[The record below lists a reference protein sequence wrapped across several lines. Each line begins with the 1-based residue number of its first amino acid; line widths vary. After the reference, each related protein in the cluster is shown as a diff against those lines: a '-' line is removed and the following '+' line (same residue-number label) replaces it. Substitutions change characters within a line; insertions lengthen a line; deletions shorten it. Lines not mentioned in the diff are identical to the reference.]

1 MDSALIRAVIALVP
15 ALMLCAGSILL
26 FVRAKS
32 VGSWLQ
38 LLGAGCLLVV
48 VLAHVFEAL
57 NLFTWMHWGLEH
69 GAGHYLDLGS
79 AALGL
84 TLFPVGYL
92 SHALQSDTA
101 SKRSK

>member
-69 GAGHYLDLGS
+69 SVGHYIDLWS
-79 AALGL
+79 AVVGV
-84 TLFPVGYL
+84 TFFPLGYL
-92 SHALQSDTA
+92 LQALQST
-101 SKRSK
+101 R